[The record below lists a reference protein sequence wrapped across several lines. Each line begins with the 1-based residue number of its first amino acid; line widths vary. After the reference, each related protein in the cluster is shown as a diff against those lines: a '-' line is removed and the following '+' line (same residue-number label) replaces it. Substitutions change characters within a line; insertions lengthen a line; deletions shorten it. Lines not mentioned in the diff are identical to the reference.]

1 LYYGIPEK
9 NAAQL
14 GGQRSQIAMNYIM
27 ISAERI
33 VETTV
38 EASDATF
45 FGSRLQCDRQVISC
59 LRSMHD

>member
-1 LYYGIPEK
+1 
-9 NAAQL
+9 
-14 GGQRSQIAMNYIM
+14 MNYIM